1 MKNRGFLF
9 IILIAILLIC
19 PLAATGGA
27 KAPEKGG
34 NEVTKTNIQ
43 DDGDSILVLSSS
55 TKKINEIDMFEY
67 VVGAVAA
74 EMPPAYHS
82 QALRAQAAVCY
93 TYAVKKRSSPDPTLG
108 GADITDDSAVH
119 QGYLDAAAR
128 KEKWGDKYETYEK
141 KIEEAV
147 KDVFGKTI
155 TYDGEIITAA
165 FHAISCGQTF
175 SAEEIWGK
183 DVPYLKSV
191 TSAGD
196 KLSPDYSSTLTNAL
210 EGGSFSITKALY
222 GNNTEADTAFEMT
235 LTLTADAFKKAFAG
249 SGAEFGGDAKKWIG
263 EIKKTDSGY
272 ISCTVIGEKEFTGA
286 QVREK
291 LGLRSAC
298 FEIKCTDDE
307 FKITVHGYG
316 HGVGMSQYGADYMA
330 RQGSDWQEIIKHYY
344 TGVEIK

>member
-1 MKNRGFLF
+1 M
-9 IILIAILLIC
+9 
-19 PLAATGGA
+19 
-27 KAPEKGG
+27 
-34 NEVTKTNIQ
+34 
-43 DDGDSILVLSSS
+43 LSSS

-74 EMPPAYHS
+74 EMPPTYHS

-175 SAEEIWGK
+175 SAEEVWGK

-196 KLSPDYSSTLTNAL
+196 KLSPDYAS
-210 EGGSFSITKALY
+210 
-222 GNNTEADTAFEMT
+222 T
-235 LTLTADAFKKAFAG
+235 LTLTADEFKKAFAG

-272 ISCTVIGEKEFTGA
+272 ISCAVIGEKEFTGA

-298 FEIKCTDDE
+298 FEIKCTGDE

>member
-1 MKNRGFLF
+1 MKNTGFIL
-9 IILIAILLIC
+9 IILVAVMFIC

-27 KAPEKGG
+27 KEEKSDTVKITKADSQDGG
-34 NEVTKTNIQ
+34 E
-43 DDGDSILVLSSS
+43 SILVLSSS

-93 TYAVKKRSSPDPTLG
+93 TYAVKKRSSPDPSLG

-147 KDVFGKTI
+147 KDVFGKVI
-155 TYDGEIITAA
+155 TYDGETITAA

-175 SAEEIWGK
+175 SAEEVWGK

-196 KLSPDYSSTLTNAL
+196 KLSPDYSSA
-210 EGGSFSITKALY
+210 
-222 GNNTEADTAFEMT
+222 
-235 LTLTADAFKKAFAG
+235 LTLTEDEFKKAFAG
-249 SGAEFGGDAKKWIG
+249 SGAELGGDCKKWVG

-272 ISCTVIGEKEFTGA
+272 IFIAVIGKKEFTGA
-286 QVREK
+286 QVREI

-298 FEIKCTDDE
+298 FEIKCSDGE
-307 FKITVHGYG
+307 FKITVRGYG

-344 TGVEIK
+344 TGAEIK

>member
-1 MKNRGFLF
+1 M
-9 IILIAILLIC
+9 
-19 PLAATGGA
+19 
-27 KAPEKGG
+27 
-34 NEVTKTNIQ
+34 
-43 DDGDSILVLSSS
+43 LSSS

-74 EMPPAYHS
+74 EMPPTYHS

-155 TYDGEIITAA
+155 TYDGETITAA

-175 SAEEIWGK
+175 SAEEVWDK

-196 KLSPDYSSTLTNAL
+196 KLSPDYSSTLT
-210 EGGSFSITKALY
+210 
-222 GNNTEADTAFEMT
+222 
-235 LTLTADAFKKAFAG
+235 LTADEFKKAFAG
-249 SGAEFGGDAKKWIG
+249 SGAELGGDAKKWIG

-272 ISCTVIGEKEFTGA
+272 ISCAVIGEKEFTGA

>member
-9 IILIAILLIC
+9 IILIAVLLIC

-34 NEVTKTNIQ
+34 NEVTKTNTQ
-43 DDGDSILVLSSS
+43 DDENSILVLSSS

-74 EMPPAYHS
+74 EMPPTYHS

-93 TYAVKKRSSPDPTLG
+93 TYAVKKRSSPDPALG

-141 KIEEAV
+141 KIKEAV

-155 TYDGEIITAA
+155 TYDGETITAA

-175 SAEEIWGK
+175 SAEEVWGK

-196 KLSPDYSSTLTNAL
+196 KLSPDYSSTLT
-210 EGGSFSITKALY
+210 
-222 GNNTEADTAFEMT
+222 
-235 LTLTADAFKKAFAG
+235 LTADEFKKLSPARARSSAVTQKMDRRNQKDGQRIYFLRRDWWKRIHGRAG
-249 SGAEFGGDAKKWIG
+249 
-263 EIKKTDSGY
+263 T
-272 ISCTVIGEKEFTGA
+272 
-286 QVREK
+286 RK

-298 FEIKCTDDE
+298 FEIKCTGDE

>member
-43 DDGDSILVLSSS
+43 NDGDSILVLSSS

-74 EMPPAYHS
+74 EMPPTYHS

-93 TYAVKKRSSPDPTLG
+93 TYAVKKRSSPDPALG

-147 KDVFGKTI
+147 KDIFGKTI
-155 TYDGEIITAA
+155 TYDGETITAA

-175 SAEEIWGK
+175 SAEEVWSK

-196 KLSPDYSSTLTNAL
+196 KLSPDYSSTLT
-210 EGGSFSITKALY
+210 
-222 GNNTEADTAFEMT
+222 
-235 LTLTADAFKKAFAG
+235 LTADEFKKAFAG

-272 ISCTVIGEKEFTGA
+272 ISCAVIGEKEFTGA
-286 QVREK
+286 QAREK

-298 FEIKCTDDE
+298 FEIKYTDDE

-344 TGVEIK
+344 TEVEIK

>member
-1 MKNRGFLF
+1 MLYICGQEAFQSRPHARRRGHNRRQRDASGIFGR
-9 IILIAILLIC
+9 
-19 PLAATGGA
+19 GGA
-27 KAPEKGG
+27 
-34 NEVTKTNIQ
+34 
-43 DDGDSILVLSSS
+43 
-55 TKKINEIDMFEY
+55 
-67 VVGAVAA
+67 
-74 EMPPAYHS
+74 
-82 QALRAQAAVCY
+82 
-93 TYAVKKRSSPDPTLG
+93 
-108 GADITDDSAVH
+108 
-119 QGYLDAAAR
+119 QG
-128 KEKWGDKYETYEK
+128 KWGDKYETYEK

-175 SAEEIWGK
+175 SAEEVWGK

-196 KLSPDYSSTLTNAL
+196 KLSPDYSSTLT
-210 EGGSFSITKALY
+210 
-222 GNNTEADTAFEMT
+222 
-235 LTLTADAFKKAFAG
+235 LTADEFKKLSPARAQSSTATQKVDRRNQKDGQRIYFLRR
-249 SGAEFGGDAKKWIG
+249 DWW
-263 EIKKTDSGY
+263 
-272 ISCTVIGEKEFTGA
+272 KEFTGA

>member
-9 IILIAILLIC
+9 IILIAVLLIC

-43 DDGDSILVLSSS
+43 NDGDSILVLSSS

-74 EMPPAYHS
+74 EMPPTYHS

-128 KEKWGDKYETYEK
+128 KEKWGDKYKTYEK

-175 SAEEIWGK
+175 SAEEVWGK
-183 DVPYLKSV
+183 DVPYLK
-191 TSAGD
+191 
-196 KLSPDYSSTLTNAL
+196 LSL
-210 EGGSFSITKALY
+210 IH
-222 GNNTEADTAFEMT
+222 
-235 LTLTADAFKKAFAG
+235 
-249 SGAEFGGDAKKWIG
+249 I
-263 EIKKTDSGY
+263 
-272 ISCTVIGEKEFTGA
+272 
-286 QVREK
+286 
-291 LGLRSAC
+291 
-298 FEIKCTDDE
+298 
-307 FKITVHGYG
+307 
-316 HGVGMSQYGADYMA
+316 
-330 RQGSDWQEIIKHYY
+330 
-344 TGVEIK
+344 

>member
-9 IILIAILLIC
+9 IILIAVLLIC

-27 KAPEKGG
+27 KAPDKNG
-34 NEVTKTNIQ
+34 NEVTKTNIR

-74 EMPPAYHS
+74 EMPPTYHS

-93 TYAVKKRSSPDPTLG
+93 TYAVKKRSSPDPALG

-155 TYDGEIITAA
+155 TYNGKTITAA

-175 SAEEIWGK
+175 SAEEVWGK

-196 KLSPDYSSTLTNAL
+196 RLSPDYSSTLT
-210 EGGSFSITKALY
+210 
-222 GNNTEADTAFEMT
+222 
-235 LTLTADAFKKAFAG
+235 LTADEFKKLSPARAQSSAATQK
-249 SGAEFGGDAKKWIG
+249 SG
-263 EIKKTDSGY
+263 
-272 ISCTVIGEKEFTGA
+272 
-286 QVREK
+286 
-291 LGLRSAC
+291 
-298 FEIKCTDDE
+298 
-307 FKITVHGYG
+307 
-316 HGVGMSQYGADYMA
+316 
-330 RQGSDWQEIIKHYY
+330 
-344 TGVEIK
+344 

>member
-43 DDGDSILVLSSS
+43 NDGDSILVLSSS

-74 EMPPAYHS
+74 EMPPTYHS

-93 TYAVKKRSSPDPTLG
+93 TYAVKKRSSPDPALG

-147 KDVFGKTI
+147 KDIFGKTI
-155 TYDGEIITAA
+155 TYDGETITAA

-175 SAEEIWGK
+175 SAEEVWGK

-196 KLSPDYSSTLTNAL
+196 KLSPDYSSTLT
-210 EGGSFSITKALY
+210 
-222 GNNTEADTAFEMT
+222 
-235 LTLTADAFKKAFAG
+235 LTADEFKKAFAG

-272 ISCTVIGEKEFTGA
+272 ISCAVIGEKEFTGA
-286 QVREK
+286 QAAT
-291 LGLRSAC
+291 GSA
-298 FEIKCTDDE
+298 
-307 FKITVHGYG
+307 
-316 HGVGMSQYGADYMA
+316 
-330 RQGSDWQEIIKHYY
+330 
-344 TGVEIK
+344 

>member
-74 EMPPAYHS
+74 EMPPTYHS

-93 TYAVKKRSSPDPTLG
+93 TYAVKKRSSPDPALN

-155 TYDGEIITAA
+155 TYDGETITAA

-175 SAEEIWGK
+175 SAEEVWGK

-196 KLSPDYSSTLTNAL
+196 KLSPDYSSTLT
-210 EGGSFSITKALY
+210 
-222 GNNTEADTAFEMT
+222 
-235 LTLTADAFKKAFAG
+235 LTADKFKKAFAG
-249 SGAEFGGDAKKWIG
+249 SGAELGGDAKNG
-263 EIKKTDSGY
+263 
-272 ISCTVIGEKEFTGA
+272 
-286 QVREK
+286 
-291 LGLRSAC
+291 
-298 FEIKCTDDE
+298 
-307 FKITVHGYG
+307 
-316 HGVGMSQYGADYMA
+316 
-330 RQGSDWQEIIKHYY
+330 
-344 TGVEIK
+344 

>member
-9 IILIAILLIC
+9 IILTAVLLIC

-27 KAPEKGG
+27 NAPESSTG
-34 NEVTKTNIQ
+34 EAAKTNSR

-74 EMPPAYHS
+74 EMPPTYHS

-93 TYAVKKRSSPDPTLG
+93 TYAKKKRSSPDPSLG

-147 KDVFGKTI
+147 TDVFGKTI
-155 TYDGEIITAA
+155 TYNGETITAA

-175 SAEEIWGK
+175 SAQEVWGK
-183 DVPYLKSV
+183 EVPYLKSV

-196 KLSPDYSSTLTNAL
+196 KLSPDYSSTLT
-210 EGGSFSITKALY
+210 
-222 GNNTEADTAFEMT
+222 
-235 LTLTADAFKKAFAG
+235 LTADEFKKAFAG
-249 SGAEFGGDAKKWIG
+249 SGAELDGDAENWVG
-263 EIKKTDSGY
+263 ETKKTDSGY
-272 ISCTVIGEKEFTGA
+272 VSCAVIGGKEFTGA
-286 QVREK
+286 QVRER

-298 FEIKCTDDE
+298 FGIKYTDDGVR
-307 FKITVHGYG
+307 ITVHGYG

-344 TGVEIK
+344 TGVAIE

>member
-1 MKNRGFLF
+1 MLYICGQEAFQSRPRARRRGHNRRQRGASGIFGR
-9 IILIAILLIC
+9 
-19 PLAATGGA
+19 GGA
-27 KAPEKGG
+27 
-34 NEVTKTNIQ
+34 
-43 DDGDSILVLSSS
+43 
-55 TKKINEIDMFEY
+55 
-67 VVGAVAA
+67 
-74 EMPPAYHS
+74 
-82 QALRAQAAVCY
+82 
-93 TYAVKKRSSPDPTLG
+93 
-108 GADITDDSAVH
+108 
-119 QGYLDAAAR
+119 QG
-128 KEKWGDKYETYEK
+128 KWGDKYETYEK

-175 SAEEIWGK
+175 SAEEVWGK

-196 KLSPDYSSTLTNAL
+196 KLSPDYSSTLT
-210 EGGSFSITKALY
+210 
-222 GNNTEADTAFEMT
+222 
-235 LTLTADAFKKAFAG
+235 LTADAFKKAFAG
-249 SGAEFGGDAKKWIG
+249 SGAELGGDAKKWIG

-272 ISCTVIGEKEFTGA
+272 ISCAVIGEKEFTGA
-286 QVREK
+286 QMREK

>member
-1 MKNRGFLF
+1 MF
-9 IILIAILLIC
+9 IC

-27 KAPEKGG
+27 KEEKSGTVKITKADSQDGG
-34 NEVTKTNIQ
+34 E
-43 DDGDSILVLSSS
+43 SILVLSSS

-93 TYAVKKRSSPDPTLG
+93 TYAVKKRSSPDPSLG

-147 KDVFGKTI
+147 KDVFGKVI
-155 TYDGEIITAA
+155 TYDGETITAA

-175 SAEEIWGK
+175 SAEEVWGK

-196 KLSPDYSSTLTNAL
+196 KLSPD
-210 EGGSFSITKALY
+210 
-222 GNNTEADTAFEMT
+222 
-235 LTLTADAFKKAFAG
+235 
-249 SGAEFGGDAKKWIG
+249 
-263 EIKKTDSGY
+263 
-272 ISCTVIGEKEFTGA
+272 
-286 QVREK
+286 
-291 LGLRSAC
+291 
-298 FEIKCTDDE
+298 
-307 FKITVHGYG
+307 
-316 HGVGMSQYGADYMA
+316 
-330 RQGSDWQEIIKHYY
+330 
-344 TGVEIK
+344 

>member
-9 IILIAILLIC
+9 IILIAVLLIC

-27 KAPEKGG
+27 KAPDKNG

-43 DDGDSILVLSSS
+43 NDGNSILVLSSS

-74 EMPPAYHS
+74 EMPPTYHS

-175 SAEEIWGK
+175 SAEEVWGK

-196 KLSPDYSSTLTNAL
+196 RLSPDYSSTLT
-210 EGGSFSITKALY
+210 
-222 GNNTEADTAFEMT
+222 
-235 LTLTADAFKKAFAG
+235 LTTDEFKKAFAG
-249 SGAEFGGDAKKWIG
+249 SGAEFGGDAKKCIG
-263 EIKKTDSGY
+263 EVRKTDS
-272 ISCTVIGEKEFTGA
+272 
-286 QVREK
+286 
-291 LGLRSAC
+291 
-298 FEIKCTDDE
+298 
-307 FKITVHGYG
+307 
-316 HGVGMSQYGADYMA
+316 
-330 RQGSDWQEIIKHYY
+330 
-344 TGVEIK
+344 

>member
-9 IILIAILLIC
+9 IILIAVLLIC

-27 KAPEKGG
+27 KVPEKGG
-34 NEVTKTNIQ
+34 NEVTKTNTQ
-43 DDGDSILVLSSS
+43 DDENSILVLSSS

-74 EMPPAYHS
+74 EMPPTYHS

-128 KEKWGDKYETYEK
+128 KEKWGDKYETYEQN
-141 KIEEAV
+141 IE
-147 KDVFGKTI
+147 
-155 TYDGEIITAA
+155 EIITAA

-175 SAEEIWGK
+175 SAEEVWGK

-196 KLSPDYSSTLTNAL
+196 RLSPDYSSTLT
-210 EGGSFSITKALY
+210 
-222 GNNTEADTAFEMT
+222 
-235 LTLTADAFKKAFAG
+235 LTADVFKKAFAG
-249 SGAEFGGDAKKWIG
+249 SGAELGGDAKKWIG

-272 ISCTVIGEKEFTGA
+272 ISCAVIGEKEFTGA

-298 FEIKCTDDE
+298 FEIKCTGDE

>member
-9 IILIAILLIC
+9 IILIAVLLIC

-27 KAPEKGG
+27 KAPDKNG

-74 EMPPAYHS
+74 EMPPTYHS

-93 TYAVKKRSSPDPTLG
+93 TYAVKKRSSPDPALG

-175 SAEEIWGK
+175 SAEEVWGK

-196 KLSPDYSSTLTNAL
+196 KLSPDYSSTLT
-210 EGGSFSITKALY
+210 
-222 GNNTEADTAFEMT
+222 
-235 LTLTADAFKKAFAG
+235 LTTDEFKKAFAG
-249 SGAEFGGDAKKWIG
+249 SGAELGGDA
-263 EIKKTDSGY
+263 KTDSGY
-272 ISCTVIGEKEFTGA
+272 ISCAVIGEKEFTGA

>member
-9 IILIAILLIC
+9 IILIAVLLIC

-27 KAPEKGG
+27 KAPEKSG

-74 EMPPAYHS
+74 EMPPTYHS

-108 GADITDDSAVH
+108 GAVH

-155 TYDGEIITAA
+155 TYDGETITAA

-175 SAEEIWGK
+175 SAEEVWGK

-196 KLSPDYSSTLTNAL
+196 RLSPDYSSTLT
-210 EGGSFSITKALY
+210 
-222 GNNTEADTAFEMT
+222 
-235 LTLTADAFKKAFAG
+235 LTADEFKKAFAG

-263 EIKKTDSGY
+263 EIEKTDSGY
-272 ISCTVIGEKEFTGA
+272 ISCAVIGEKEFTGA

>member
-9 IILIAILLIC
+9 IILIAVLLIC

-74 EMPPAYHS
+74 EMPPTYHS
-82 QALRAQAAVCY
+82 QALRAAVCY
-93 TYAVKKRSSPDPTLG
+93 TYAVKKRSSPDPALG

-155 TYDGEIITAA
+155 TYDGETITAA

-175 SAEEIWGK
+175 SAEEVWGK

-196 KLSPDYSSTLTNAL
+196 KLSPDYSSTLT
-210 EGGSFSITKALY
+210 
-222 GNNTEADTAFEMT
+222 
-235 LTLTADAFKKAFAG
+235 LTADKFKKAFAG
-249 SGAEFGGDAKKWIG
+249 SGAELGGDAEKWIG
-263 EIKKTDSGY
+263 EVRKTDSGY
-272 ISCTVIGEKEFTGA
+272 ISCAVIGGKEFTGA
-286 QVREK
+286 QVRA
-291 LGLRSAC
+291 LLSLRSAA
-298 FEIKCTDDE
+298 FSVAYGGGIFT
-307 FKITVHGYG
+307 FTVTGSG
-316 HGVGMSQYGADYMA
+316 HGVGMSQYGAKAMA
-330 RQGSDWQEIIKHYY
+330 ELGYTYDEILEFYY
-344 TGVEIK
+344 TDITIR

>member
-9 IILIAILLIC
+9 IILIAVLLIC

-27 KAPEKGG
+27 KVPDKNG

-67 VVGAVAA
+67 VVGAVAV
-74 EMPPAYHS
+74 EMPPTYHS

-93 TYAVKKRSSPDPTLG
+93 TYAVKKRSSPDPALG

-175 SAEEIWGK
+175 SAEEVWGK

-196 KLSPDYSSTLTNAL
+196 KLSPDYSSTLTL
-210 EGGSFSITKALY
+210 
-222 GNNTEADTAFEMT
+222 
-235 LTLTADAFKKAFAG
+235 
-249 SGAEFGGDAKKWIG
+249 
-263 EIKKTDSGY
+263 
-272 ISCTVIGEKEFTGA
+272 
-286 QVREK
+286 
-291 LGLRSAC
+291 SA
-298 FEIKCTDDE
+298 DE
-307 FKITVHGYG
+307 FKKLSPALARSSAATQKVDRRNQKDGQRIYFLRRDRRKRIHGRAG
-316 HGVGMSQYGADYMA
+316 TRKAGTPQRLLRDKMHGRRVQNYRSRLRPRGRHEPIRRGLHGAA
-330 RQGSDWQEIIKHYY
+330 RLRLAGDNQALLHGSGDKIKIGASPKEKAPKSINFSSARYCRY
-344 TGVEIK
+344 KIFCS

>member
-9 IILIAILLIC
+9 IILIAVLLIC

-43 DDGDSILVLSSS
+43 DNGDSILVLSSS

-74 EMPPAYHS
+74 EMPPTYHS

-175 SAEEIWGK
+175 SAEEVWGK

-196 KLSPDYSSTLTNAL
+196 RLSPDYSSTLT
-210 EGGSFSITKALY
+210 
-222 GNNTEADTAFEMT
+222 
-235 LTLTADAFKKAFAG
+235 LTADAF
-249 SGAEFGGDAKKWIG
+249 
-263 EIKKTDSGY
+263 
-272 ISCTVIGEKEFTGA
+272 
-286 QVREK
+286 VR
-291 LGLRSAC
+291 S
-298 FEIKCTDDE
+298 
-307 FKITVHGYG
+307 V
-316 HGVGMSQYGADYMA
+316 Q
-330 RQGSDWQEIIKHYY
+330 
-344 TGVEIK
+344 

>member
-1 MKNRGFLF
+1 M
-9 IILIAILLIC
+9 
-19 PLAATGGA
+19 
-27 KAPEKGG
+27 
-34 NEVTKTNIQ
+34 
-43 DDGDSILVLSSS
+43 LSSS

-74 EMPPAYHS
+74 EMPPTYHS

-155 TYDGEIITAA
+155 TYDGETITAA

-175 SAEEIWGK
+175 SAEEVWGK

-196 KLSPDYSSTLTNAL
+196 KLSPDYSSTLT
-210 EGGSFSITKALY
+210 
-222 GNNTEADTAFEMT
+222 
-235 LTLTADAFKKAFAG
+235 LTADEFKKAFAG
-249 SGAEFGGDAKKWIG
+249 SGAELSGDAKKWIG
-263 EIKKTDSGY
+263 EVRKTDSGY
-272 ISCTVIGEKEFTGA
+272 ISCAVIGGKEFTGA

-307 FKITVHGYG
+307 FKITAHGYG

>member
-27 KAPEKGG
+27 KTPEKDG
-34 NEVTKTNIQ
+34 NDVTKANVQ
-43 DDGDSILVLSSS
+43 DGDDSILVLSSS

-74 EMPPAYHS
+74 EMPPTYHS

-93 TYAVKKRSSPDPTLG
+93 TYAVKKRSSPDPSLG

-119 QGYLDAAAR
+119 QGYLDSTAR

-155 TYDGEIITAA
+155 VYDGEPITAA

-175 SAEEIWGK
+175 SAQEIWGK
-183 DVPYLKSV
+183 DVPYLQSV

-196 KLSPDYSSTLTNAL
+196 KLSPDYTS
-210 EGGSFSITKALY
+210 
-222 GNNTEADTAFEMT
+222 T
-235 LTLTADAFKKAFAG
+235 LTLTSDEFKKAFAG
-249 SGAEFGGDAKKWIG
+249 SGAEFGDKAEKWIG
-263 EIKKTDSGY
+263 ETKKTDSGY
-272 ISCTVIGEKEFTGA
+272 ISCAVIGGKDFTGT

-298 FEIKCTDDE
+298 FEIKYSDGE
-307 FKITVHGYG
+307 FKITAHGYG

-344 TGVEIK
+344 TGAEIK

>member
-9 IILIAILLIC
+9 IILTAVLLIC

-27 KAPEKGG
+27 DAPENSTG
-34 NEVTKTNIQ
+34 ETAKTNSR

-74 EMPPAYHS
+74 EMPPTYHS

-93 TYAVKKRSSPDPTLG
+93 TYAKKKRSSPDPTLG
-108 GADITDDSAVH
+108 GADITDNSAVH

-128 KEKWGDKYETYEK
+128 KEKWGNKYETYEK

-155 TYDGEIITAA
+155 TYNGEIITAA

-175 SAEEIWGK
+175 SAEDVWGK

-196 KLSPDYSSTLTNAL
+196 KLSPDYSSTLT
-210 EGGSFSITKALY
+210 
-222 GNNTEADTAFEMT
+222 
-235 LTLTADAFKKAFAG
+235 LTADEFKKAFAG
-249 SGAEFGGDAKKWIG
+249 SGAELDGDAENWVG
-263 EIKKTDSGY
+263 ETKKTDSGCV
-272 ISCTVIGEKEFTGA
+272 SCAVIGGKEFTGA
-286 QVREK
+286 QVRER

-298 FEIKCTDDE
+298 FEIKCSDGE
-307 FKITVHGYG
+307 FKITVRGYG

-344 TGVEIK
+344 TGVAIV